1 MLDNKKMRIKI
12 LNIIL
17 LLAFALSACTSGGV
31 GPTVQPSATV
41 VSTLP
46 SARSTV
52 VTAPDPRLVARQFL
66 DDWKADKYTDMY
78 TLLTSV
84 GKDAITQDQFV
95 QRFTNV
101 AVGLTLQELDYE
113 ILQAITNP
121 ASAQVAYRLTY
132 KTNLFGD
139 MSRDNMTM
147 SLSLEKGAWR
157 VQWDDGL
164 IMPELHGGNK
174 LQLDYK
180 VPSRGDIYDRA
191 GNVIATTSDAVALG
205 LIPGQIQTDQE
216 STLVTELA
224 RLTGRTQQSIRDL
237 YADAL
242 PNSYIPVGEVPAQD
256 YNDRASVL
264 SKMGGLVVNPFR
276 SRFYFD
282 DGVASNVI
290 GYVQPIFKEDLI
302 QYQRLGYSGAEKV
315 GKAGLEKSGENALA
329 GQRGATLYVMSPSN
343 QIVARLGQRD
353 SAPAQWIYTTL
364 DTNFQVLAQKALTG
378 FTGSI
383 VVLERDT
390 GRVLAMVSSPGYD
403 PNAFEP
409 TNYNSNTLL
418 NQILNDPERP
428 LLNRATQ
435 GTYPLGSIFKIVV
448 MAAALESG
456 IYTKDTTYNCGSYF
470 TELPGVTL
478 NDWTV
483 EYKQPPSGL
492 LTLPEGLMRS
502 CDPYFYHIGLDLYRQ
517 KGASY
522 VTDMARA
529 FGLGKATGIGK
540 IAEDAG
546 NMPDPVSEHDSVQ
559 EAIGQ
564 GAILV
569 TPLQVAAFVAAV
581 GNGGT
586 LYQPQ
591 VVEKITSPD
600 GTPSSTFKPIVNG
613 KLPVS
618 QDNLKIIQDAMRSVI
633 NNKRGTAW
641 NVFLGL
647 ESIPIYGKT
656 GTAQTSLP
664 LPDAWFTAYTNENN
678 PDKPD
683 IAVVAI
689 AENAGEGA
697 DYAAP
702 IVRRVIEDYFFG
714 RPSALYWWESNYYVA
729 KKAQPTATP
738 AP

>member
-1 MLDNKKMRIKI
+1 MRTR
-12 LNIIL
+12 IIHAL
-17 LLAFALSACTSGGV
+17 LLLTFALSACTGSGV
-31 GPTVQPSATV
+31 GPTVQPTATV
-41 VSTLP
+41 VPTLP

-52 VTAPDPRLVARQFL
+52 ISAPDPRQVAGQFL

-84 GKDAITQDQFV
+84 GKDAITQDKFV
-95 QRFTNV
+95 QRFTDV

-121 ASAQVAYRLTY
+121 SSAQVAYRLTY

-139 MSRDNMTM
+139 MLRDNITM
-147 SLSLEKGAWR
+147 NLSLEKGSWR

-180 VPSRGDIYDRA
+180 VPSRGDIYDRN

-205 LIPGQIQTDQE
+205 LIPGQIQSDQE
-216 STLVTELA
+216 DTLVAELA
-224 RLTGRTQQSIRDL
+224 KLTGRTQQSIRDL
-237 YADAL
+237 YANAL

-264 SKMGGLVVNPFR
+264 GNLGGLVVNPFR
-276 SRFYFD
+276 SRFYFN

-302 QYQRLGYSGAEKV
+302 QYQRKGYSGAEKV
-315 GKAGLEKSGENALA
+315 GMAGIEKSGEDPLA
-329 GQRGATLYVMSPSN
+329 GQRGATLYVISPSG
-343 QIVARLGQRD
+343 QIVTRLGQRD
-353 SAPAQWIYTTL
+353 SQPAQWIYTTL
-364 DTNFQVLAQKALTG
+364 DTNFQLLAQKALTG

-390 GRVLAMVSSPGYD
+390 GRVLAMVSSPGFD

-409 TNYNSNTLL
+409 TNYNSSTLL

-435 GTYPLGSIFKIVV
+435 GTYPLGSVFKIVV

-456 IYTKDTTYNCGSYF
+456 LYTADTTYNCGSYF

-517 KGASY
+517 KGESY
-522 VTDMARA
+522 VTNMARA
-529 FGLGKATGIGK
+529 FGLGKATGIGQ

-546 NMPDPVSEHDSVQ
+546 SIPDPVSEDDAVQ

-569 TPLQVAAFVAAV
+569 TPLQVAAFIAAV

-591 VVEKITSPD
+591 VIEKITSPD
-600 GTPSSTFKPIVNG
+600 GTASSTFTPIVNG

-618 QDNLKIIQDAMRSVI
+618 QANLKIIQDAMRSVVA
-633 NNKRGTAW
+633 NKRGTAW

-647 ESIPIYGKT
+647 DSIPIYGKT

-664 LPDAWFTAYTNENN
+664 LPHAWFVAYTNANRT
-678 PDKPD
+678 DKPD

-689 AENAGEGA
+689 AENAGEGS

-702 IVRRVIEDYFFG
+702 IVRRVIEDYFLG

-729 KKAQPTATP
+729 KKVQPTATP